1 MQQSTVLIDQANV
14 RARTGL
20 SAPTLWRMR
29 RDGTSPPYLKIGRRV
44 LYDAAGLES
53 WIAARMQP
61 SGTAAR

>member
-14 RARTGL
+14 RMRTGL

-29 RDGTSPPYLKIGRRV
+29 RDGSGPPYLKAGRRV
-44 LYDAAGLES
+44 LYSAQGLEE
-53 WIAARMQP
+53 WIAARMTS